1 MLRRYRMKK
10 EKEKMAAEYE
20 NEILELIDYQEDYT
34 RSDLQGI
41 VAALVAKIIR
51 ESSADFRD

>member
-1 MLRRYRMKK
+1 MKK